1 VRERGQASVLIVGI
15 VLVGLAFAG
24 LAVDGTRLFT
34 ARRDLHNIA
43 DSAALAGASALDEA
57 QFRASDG
64 ADVRL
69 DPVAAHRA
77 VDAVLRA
84 SNLPADARVEV
95 DVGAVRI
102 EVRLARPVSLTFLG
116 VLGAHTQTIGAHAT
130 AAPNTGRSLL
140 TTLGSRL

>member
-1 VRERGQASVLIVGI
+1 MREKGQASVLLVGI
-15 VLVGLAFAG
+15 VAVGLAFAG

-69 DPVAAHRA
+69 DRVAARGA
-77 VDAVLRA
+77 VDAVLRE
-84 SNLPADARVEV
+84 SNLASDTRVEV
-95 DVGAVRI
+95 QIDATRI
-102 EVRLARPVSLTFLG
+102 EVRLERPVTLTFLR
-116 VLGAHTQTIGAHAT
+116 VLGARSQAIGAHAT
-130 AAPNTGRSLL
+130 ASPKTG
-140 TTLGSRL
+140 

>member
-1 VRERGQASVLIVGI
+1 MREKGQASVLLVGI

-57 QFRASDG
+57 QFRSSDG

-69 DPVAAHRA
+69 DRVAARGA
-77 VDAVLRA
+77 VDAVLREANLA
-84 SNLPADARVEV
+84 SDTRVEV
-95 DVGAVRI
+95 QIDATRI
-102 EVRLARPVSLTFLG
+102 EVRLERPVTLTFLR
-116 VLGAHTQTIGAHAT
+116 VLGARSQTIGAHAT
-130 AAPNTGRSLL
+130 ASPKTG
-140 TTLGSRL
+140 